1 MTTAGKRLIQAA
13 SEALAIATGEAD
25 PTTYRVHVPPTI
37 DVRGIRK
44 GMGLTQAEFGM
55 RFGFGRARVRDWEQ
69 GRTRPDAANRAF
81 LVTIKAAPEVVT
93 SALAAAAPD
102 LEHA

>member
-13 SEALAIATGEAD
+13 GEALAIAKGEAD
-25 PTTYRVHVPPTI
+25 PVTYRVHVPQTI
-37 DVRGIRK
+37 DVRDLRK
-44 GMGLTQAEFGM
+44 SMGMTQAEFGM

-81 LVTIKAAPEVVT
+81 LVTIKAAPDVVT
-93 SALAAAAPD
+93 RALASAGSD
-102 LEHA
+102 LESA